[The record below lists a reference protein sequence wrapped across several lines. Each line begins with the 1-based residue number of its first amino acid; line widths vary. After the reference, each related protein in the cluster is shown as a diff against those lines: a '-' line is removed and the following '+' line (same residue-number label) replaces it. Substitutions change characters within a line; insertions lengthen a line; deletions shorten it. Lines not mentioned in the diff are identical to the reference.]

1 MPATSS
7 TLRAHAWAYTGLAA
21 LFLLAAAAFGQRAY
35 DTFDVMRHDREYVR
49 PPFYL
54 GDANWGAVNLQPE
67 AEAQGMKFGDAVLDG
82 ERPPGRR
89 IHRLL
94 RHPARGESG
103 RSPAPSSAGARS
115 GKPHQRR
122 LDRPAA
128 VSRRLRPACRRFEF
142 RQ

>member
-1 MPATSS
+1 MPGPTP
-7 TLRAHAWAYTGLAA
+7 GLAA

-67 AEAQGMKFGDAVLDG
+67 AEAQGMKFGDAVLTVNGRPVDG
-82 ERPPGRR
+82 FIVYYGTLREARAGDRLRLQVQSPG
-89 IHRLL
+89 
-94 RHPARGESG
+94 PAN
-103 RSPAPSSAGARS
+103 PS
-115 GKPHQRR
+115 QRR